1 MKTKKERV
9 KVIIRELIQYL
20 QEQEGKDLI
29 LHLYGI
35 ITMNFLVEEIRVKQ
49 KEKDLFL
56 ENTQKSVGFN
66 LSQLMKI
73 TPIRKN
79 EILLEFDPL
88 QSVIIRAR

>member
-1 MKTKKERV
+1 M
-9 KVIIRELIQYL
+9 IIRELIQYL

>member
-1 MKTKKERV
+1 M
-9 KVIIRELIQYL
+9 IIGELIQYL
-20 QEQEGKDLI
+20 QKQEGKDLM

-35 ITMNFLVEEIRVKQ
+35 ITMNFLLKKISIKQ

-56 ENTQKSVGFN
+56 ENTKESIGLN

-73 TPIRKN
+73 TPIREN
-79 EILLEFDPL
+79 EVLLEFDPL